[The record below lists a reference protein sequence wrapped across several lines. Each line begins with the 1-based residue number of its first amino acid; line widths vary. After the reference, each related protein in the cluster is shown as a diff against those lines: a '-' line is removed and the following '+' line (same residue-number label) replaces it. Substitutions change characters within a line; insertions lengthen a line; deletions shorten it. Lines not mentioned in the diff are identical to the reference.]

1 MPTSFVLAQLS
12 KSAPWLCPLLE
23 KQSSLQGLKE
33 KPTYHRLHLIKSL
46 KATFTKHILRVSI
59 QGWTFPGTLASF
71 RVFIPRWRTTLCGRL
86 SHTVSS
92 SIAELAAIPE
102 AMRYIVT
109 QPPCNRCVFFF
120 SDSRCALESLSCSRK
135 DYEYAITY
143 GHRRIIPRILLA
155 VTLQQIPSHCAVMRL
170 PTNLVRLVTNI
181 SDIGAAYQMRR
192 SKSCKTHW
200 QSFFSTMGQSPIS
213 AQNGSRY

>member
-1 MPTSFVLAQLS
+1 MLCQHHLYWLNFRNRHLGCAPFS
-12 KSAPWLCPLLE
+12 KS
-23 KQSSLQGLKE
+23 SHSLQGLKE
-33 KPTYHRLHLIKSL
+33 KQTYHRLHLIKSL

-120 SDSRCALESLSCSRK
+120 LIHGVPLNPFRALERTTNMQLHTDTGASFQ
-135 DYEYAITY
+135 EY
-143 GHRRIIPRILLA
+143 
-155 VTLQQIPSHCAVMRL
+155 C
-170 PTNLVRLVTNI
+170 
-181 SDIGAAYQMRR
+181 
-192 SKSCKTHW
+192 
-200 QSFFSTMGQSPIS
+200 
-213 AQNGSRY
+213 